1 MNSLKTNLN
10 LLTAL
15 LLLMLHAMPT
25 KAQENQISEPLPYPE
40 SIISIVPQYL
50 VMNGIRIDY
59 DKRIGGQHWLQIAP
73 QFYLSEKK
81 PASDYDIPKFNLL
94 LGTGLNLYHKYYP
107 SANRTLSNVYIS
119 YGLSWQH
126 FNITY
131 DEAIFNN
138 YVERYSNIHKM
149 GGDVNIGV
157 LSLLSSH
164 IALDLYAGLGI
175 RYAAIKSDAIS
186 PKKFDEF
193 YSDYGYTGNIIN
205 LGFRISILRY

>member
-1 MNSLKTNLN
+1 M
-10 LLTAL
+10 AL
-15 LLLMLHAMPT
+15 PV
-25 KAQENQISEPLPYPE
+25 KAQEIQTSEPLPYPE

-50 VMNGIRIDY
+50 IMNGIRVDY
-59 DKRIGGQHWLQIAP
+59 DKKIRDQHWLQIAP

-81 PASDYDIPKFNLL
+81 PAKDYHIPKFNNL

-107 SANRTLSNVYIS
+107 SANRVLSNVYIS
-119 YGLSWQH
+119 YGVAWQY
-126 FNITY
+126 FNIKY

-138 YVERYSNIHKM
+138 HVERYSNIHKM

-164 IALDLYAGLGI
+164 IALDLYAGLGF
-175 RYAAIKSDAIS
+175 RYASIKSDANS

-193 YSDYGYTGNIIN
+193 FSDYGYTGNIIN